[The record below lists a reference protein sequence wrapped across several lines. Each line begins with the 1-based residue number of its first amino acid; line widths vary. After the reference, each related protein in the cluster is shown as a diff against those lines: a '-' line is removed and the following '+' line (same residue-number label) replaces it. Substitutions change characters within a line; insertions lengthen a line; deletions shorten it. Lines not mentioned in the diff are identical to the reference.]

1 MKNKRIDIRI
11 DPETEELLTS
21 LCLRFNDNKSGI
33 IRKALKCLA
42 GKNKHYITIGYF
54 EGKEPSKQINNQV
67 DETNQETSEEQ
78 IQLNNTLKRLK
89 ITKEEFLKLPV
100 NKRFE
105 EYNKQYKI
113 DHPNEETI
121 DEIAKTI
128 EF

>member
-54 EGKEPSKQINNQV
+54 EGKEPSKQLNNQV
-67 DETNQETSEEQ
+67 EEEDNE
-78 IQLNNTLKRLK
+78 IQLKNTLKRLK
-89 ITKEEFLKLPV
+89 MTKEEFLKLPV
-100 NKRFE
+100 SKRFE
-105 EYNKQYKI
+105 EYNKQYYI
-113 DHPNEETI
+113 DNPNEKENETI
-121 DEIAKTI
+121 EDIVKTI

>member
-54 EGKEPSKQINNQV
+54 EGKEPSKQLNNQV
-67 DETNQETSEEQ
+67 KTNEMTKEDEEQ
-78 IQLNNTLKRLK
+78 FNRMLEYIDDP
-89 ITKEEFLKLPV
+89 TK
-100 NKRFE
+100 
-105 EYNKQYKI
+105 
-113 DHPNEETI
+113 TI
-121 DEIAKTI
+121 DEILNKK
-128 EF
+128 

>member
-54 EGKEPSKQINNQV
+54 EGKEPSKQLNNQV
-67 DETNQETSEEQ
+67 
-78 IQLNNTLKRLK
+78 
-89 ITKEEFLKLPV
+89 
-100 NKRFE
+100 
-105 EYNKQYKI
+105 
-113 DHPNEETI
+113 
-121 DEIAKTI
+121 KTI
-128 EF
+128 ENEMTDEEWDKLTNKLDDPKESVEDILNSIKIDN